1 VGDDACN
8 RIEPGGLYVFPV
20 SSNETGRIEKKSDEL
35 KANDLKTQSKNK
47 SLGSGK
53 VRVKSEEFERE
64 AIAVSV

>member
-1 VGDDACN
+1 MTHA
-8 RIEPGGLYVFPV
+8 IEPGGLYVFPV
-20 SSNETGRIEKKSDEL
+20 SSNETGRNEKSDEL
-35 KANDLKTQSKNK
+35 KANDLKTTQKQSKNK